1 MTSVDHVIVAC
12 PDLEAGVRMLQ
23 QATGVRAARG
33 GKHPQWGTHNALL
46 SLGDRIYL
54 EILAPDPDAP
64 NVSGPLG
71 TRAAQ
76 LIEPR
81 LFTWAASVS
90 EIETVDALLR
100 KSGWETSG
108 VSEGSRA
115 RPDGSVL
122 RWKSMRLTAIT
133 DPVIPF
139 LIEWDAGSPHPS
151 LDSPS
156 GCTLERFTIHHPDAS
171 RIREILQALDV
182 QTTVMEAPEAQ
193 LHAALKTP
201 AGPFELH

>member
-1 MTSVDHVIVAC
+1 MTAVDHLIVTC

-46 SLGDRIYL
+46 SLGGRTYL

-71 TRAAQ
+71 VAAAR

-81 LFTWAASVS
+81 LFTWAASVPDIDS
-90 EIETVDALLR
+90 SDVLLR
-100 KSGWETSG
+100 ESGWETSG

-122 RWKSMRLTAIT
+122 RWKSTRLTAVT

-139 LIEWDAGSPHPS
+139 LIQWDAASAHPS

-156 GCTLERFTIHHPDAS
+156 GCTLEKFTILHPDSA
-171 RIREILQALDV
+171 RIREILRAMGIGTEV
-182 QTTVMEAPEAQ
+182 VEAPEPRLRAV
-193 LHAALKTP
+193 LGTP
-201 AGPFELH
+201 AGMVEI